1 MSTQADEHA
10 YLSSLLANITERLR
24 ILEGGSP
31 GKSTPESS
39 SAPVLP
45 SQAIALA
52 TFDEY
57 LKATLHPFL
66 ESAAK
71 LGGQAV
77 ELSEVVKDAWGAQ
90 REFLAMACCVKAPAN
105 DADIVAKLSP
115 VQEIIQKA
123 QKLIQRN
130 DFENHAKSVAE
141 GMQALT
147 WVVVRPAPTEYIEN
161 FIGAADFWGNK
172 VRVQHKKTAPEHVA
186 FVDTYKRMIVDLA
199 AYVKAQHVTGVTWN
213 PQGRD
218 IGDYAPGPSTS
229 VESPAPSKTL
239 AAATPAPS
247 QPEAPAAPAASPVPP
262 RSSAD
267 GRAGLFSQLG
277 KGLAITSGLKK
288 VSKEQQTWRPE
299 YKESAQAGHAATPG
313 TALPSAPIKHQPPPA
328 LKPPRSSYEPA
339 QFRWNVEHFTEGTH
353 SVEVEDKKQSVYIY
367 GCGPATVEVRGKGK
381 SLTVDSC
388 RKTQVVVD
396 ELLSSLEVVNCK
408 GVTIRVRQ
416 QVPTVAIDKTDG
428 VLVVLPKSSLG
439 ASFLTSKSSEMNVQ
453 YPKNN
458 DGELTEIPIPEQWQH
473 SLEGDWPNLC
483 VKNEVS
489 SLYTH

>member
-52 TFDEY
+52 TYDEY

-186 FVDTYKRMIVDLA
+186 FVEDRK
-199 AYVKAQHVTGVTWN
+199 
-213 PQGRD
+213 
-218 IGDYAPGPSTS
+218 S
-229 VESPAPSKTL
+229 V
-239 AAATPAPS
+239 
-247 QPEAPAAPAASPVPP
+247 V
-262 RSSAD
+262 
-267 GRAGLFSQLG
+267 
-277 KGLAITSGLKK
+277 
-288 VSKEQQTWRPE
+288 
-299 YKESAQAGHAATPG
+299 
-313 TALPSAPIKHQPPPA
+313 
-328 LKPPRSSYEPA
+328 
-339 QFRWNVEHFTEGTH
+339 
-353 SVEVEDKKQSVYIY
+353 
-367 GCGPATVEVRGKGK
+367 
-381 SLTVDSC
+381 
-388 RKTQVVVD
+388 
-396 ELLSSLEVVNCK
+396 
-408 GVTIRVRQ
+408 
-416 QVPTVAIDKTDG
+416 
-428 VLVVLPKSSLG
+428 
-439 ASFLTSKSSEMNVQ
+439 
-453 YPKNN
+453 
-458 DGELTEIPIPEQWQH
+458 
-473 SLEGDWPNLC
+473 
-483 VKNEVS
+483 
-489 SLYTH
+489 